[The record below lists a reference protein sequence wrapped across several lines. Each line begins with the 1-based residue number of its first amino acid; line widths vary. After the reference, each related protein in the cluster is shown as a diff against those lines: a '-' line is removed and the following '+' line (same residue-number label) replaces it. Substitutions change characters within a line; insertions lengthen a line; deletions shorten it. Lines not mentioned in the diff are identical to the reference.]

1 MTILDKL
8 AEHARERVAE
18 AEKIHPL
25 DEIKAKALA
34 LPKGEFEFEKALRK
48 DDIAFICECKKAS
61 PSKGIIAEDF
71 PYLQIAQ
78 EYEKAGADCISVLTE
93 PKWFLGS
100 SDYLREIAEKV
111 RMPCNRKGF
120 TGGSYM
126 IYEGKI
132 LGAKAVLVICS
143 ILTEAQIK
151 EYIAIC
157 DELGM
162 SALVEAHDEKEV
174 AVAVRC
180 GARLIGVNNRN
191 LKDFTVDTSNS
202 RRMRE
207 LVPDDIIFVSESGV
221 KNAEDIALLRK
232 SGTNAVLIGETLM
245 KAEDKTE
252 KLKELKG

>member
-8 AEHARERVAE
+8 ADHARERVAE

-111 RMPCNRKGF
+111 SIPCIRKDF
-120 TGGSYM
+120 TVDSYM
-126 IYEGKI
+126 IYEAKI
-132 LGAKAVLVICS
+132 LGAKAVLPS
-143 ILTEAQIK
+143 SQK
-151 EYIAIC
+151 R
-157 DELGM
+157 G
-162 SALVEAHDEKEV
+162 
-174 AVAVRC
+174 
-180 GARLIGVNNRN
+180 
-191 LKDFTVDTSNS
+191 
-202 RRMRE
+202 
-207 LVPDDIIFVSESGV
+207 
-221 KNAEDIALLRK
+221 
-232 SGTNAVLIGETLM
+232 
-245 KAEDKTE
+245 
-252 KLKELKG
+252 